1 MGDKPYGLIITDA
14 GRALIAG
21 WSAGQLKKTLE
32 FAEVQVG
39 SGVPP
44 DGTPREELYTLAGL
58 IEPFAQATSTV
69 PAYDG
74 DRIHMKVQYRS
85 DLNGGLETG
94 RWLSEF
100 GIFIP
105 PPVEGEDYMLFAYGT
120 LGDHPQWVSAHTQ
133 GALDIRDFPLVITI
147 GPGVE
152 IDVTYDTSAFMTAS
166 DVETYCTIVV
176 LPQFLEH
183 ARELIAEH
191 NADAAAHPDIRNLNT
206 DLAGRV
212 ARLEDMFVNDI
223 SANNFLVAFPNI
235 EGLAVSGVWNKTL
248 ERIEF

>member
-1 MGDKPYGLIITDA
+1 VKPYGLIITDA

-32 FAEVQVG
+32 FAEIQVG

-44 DGTPREELYTLAGL
+44 DGTPREELYTLTGL
-58 IEPFAQATSTV
+58 IEPFARATSTV

-105 PPVEGEDYMLFAYGT
+105 PNAEGEENILFAYGT
-120 LGDHPQWVSAHTQ
+120 LGDHPQWVSARMP
-133 GALDIRDFPLVITI
+133 GALDVRDFPLVITI
-147 GPGVE
+147 GEGAE
-152 IDVTYDTSAFMTAS
+152 IDVTYDTTAFMTAD
-166 DVETYCTIVV
+166 DVATYCTIVI

-183 ARELIAEH
+183 VRELIAEH
-191 NADAAAHPDIRNLNT
+191 NTSDAAHPDIRNLIT
-206 DLAGRV
+206 DLNGRV

-223 SANNFLVAFPNI
+223 SANSFLITFPNLD
-235 EGLAVSGVWNKTL
+235 GLVVSGVWNKTL